1 MKVLVTGGAGVIGSR
16 VTEDLL
22 ARGDSV
28 LVFDNF
34 ETGRRDSVP
43 ESPQVTL
50 VEGTIT
56 NQERVI
62 EVFETFRP
70 EVVVHCAAS
79 YKDPEAWNDDVSTN
93 VLGTINV
100 VRAFQRA
107 GCRRL
112 IYLQTALCYGLSPS
126 QQPVPIDYPLVPEGS
141 SYAYSKTV
149 AEQYIR
155 LSGID
160 YVTFRLANVYG
171 PRTLTGPM
179 PVFYDRLVNDKPCFV
194 VDTRRD
200 WVFVGDL
207 AELVLLAID
216 GKGERGAYHGA
227 SGTDYAIKDLY
238 DATRAALDLPP
249 DPDIEIRERGPGDAY
264 TLLLDP
270 SKTERDFGWQ
280 ATTPFEEGIG
290 YLVDWYR
297 THAPKHF
304 YTHLKLD
311 DAE

>member
-16 VTEDLL
+16 VSAELL

-28 LVFDNF
+28 LIIDNF

-43 ESPQVTL
+43 ESERVTL
-50 VEGTIT
+50 IEDTIT
-56 NQERVI
+56 NQQRVL
-62 EVFETFRP
+62 EVFEAFQP

-79 YKDPEAWNDDVSTN
+79 YKDGEAWESDVSTN

-100 VRAFQRA
+100 VRAFQRVA
-107 GCRRL
+107 CRRL

-126 QQPVPIDYPLVPEGS
+126 QQPVPVDYPLAPEGS

-155 LSGID
+155 LSGIE

-171 PRTLTGPM
+171 PGTLTGPM
-179 PVFYDRLVNDKPCFV
+179 PVFYDRLVHDKPCFV

-216 GKGERGAYHGA
+216 GTGERGAYHCA

-238 DATRAALDLPP
+238 DATRAALGMAP
-249 DPDIEIRERGPGDAY
+249 DPEIEIRPRGPGDAY

-270 SKTERDFGWQ
+270 SKTRRDFGWQ
-280 ATTPFEEGIG
+280 ATTPFEDGMRQ
-290 YLVDWYR
+290 LVDWYR
-297 THAPKHF
+297 ANPPEQF

-311 DAE
+311 EAE